1 MKAILLLFLLSF
13 IFPQENTAQIK
24 VNINIG
30 SQPVWGPTGYDYA
43 RFYYLPDLD
52 MYYDINRREYM
63 YNENNRWVYINHLPD
78 RYRNYDLFKGYK
90 VVFKEDRPYT
100 NHAIHL
106 NKYKG
111 YRNNHKQ
118 QAIIYSK
125 DKKYHIIKGHLGN
138 NGGKGNNGKK
148 ENSGNKGNKKTK
160 KD

>member
-1 MKAILLLFLLSF
+1 MKPILLLFLLSF
-13 IFPQENTAQIK
+13 LCPQENYAQIK
-24 VNINIG
+24 VNVNIG

-43 RFYYLPDLD
+43 KFYYLPDLD
-52 MYYDINRREYM
+52 MYYDVSRKEYM

-90 VVFKEDRPYT
+90 VVFKEDRPYD

-106 NKYKG
+106 TKYKG
-111 YRNNHKQ
+111 FKNNHKQ

-125 DKKYHIIKGHLGN
+125 DKKYYVINGHPRNKQN
-138 NGGKGNNGKK
+138 N
-148 ENSGNKGNKKTK
+148 GNKGNKGNNGNKKNK